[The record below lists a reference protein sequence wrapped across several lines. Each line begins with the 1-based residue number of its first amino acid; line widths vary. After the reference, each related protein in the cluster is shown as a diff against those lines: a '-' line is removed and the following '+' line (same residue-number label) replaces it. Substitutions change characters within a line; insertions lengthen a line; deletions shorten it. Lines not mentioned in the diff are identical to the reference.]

1 MESSFTAGKSLDN
14 DFRVF
19 VDEYAHDSVDVV
31 VRAANLGEFRTMN
44 RGIAAAFDGKTICAL
59 STPMGMGGIAVIRVS
74 GPDAF
79 DLANRVFSKDLAAV
93 KSHRAVFGILRNA
106 AGETV
111 DECLATVFRAPG
123 TYTGENTVEFGV
135 HGSTFI
141 QTEAVRALMDAGCRH
156 AGPGEFTARAFL
168 NGKMDLTQAEAVGD
182 LIAAEHAGAHRLA
195 MEQLKGTFAKEI
207 TALRTE
213 LIGFAGLL
221 ELELDFAEEDVEFAD
236 RARFDQLLETLI
248 ARIASL
254 ADSFRKGNAIRD
266 GIPVAIL
273 GAPNRGKSTLLNA
286 LLGDDRAIVS
296 PIPGT
301 TRDTIEDTCVLGS
314 SKFRFTDTAGIR
326 ATDDSIESEGIRR
339 AWQTAKRASLVLYV
353 LDASQDSVA
362 EANAALSALEIG
374 PETDVIALWN
384 KTDLADAPALSGWES
399 LSIAAAEGKG
409 IEELK
414 VRLEALGLTDDSES
428 SIMVTN
434 LRHYEALMESNAS
447 LVTTRAGLSNG
458 IPGDLVASDV
468 RQALHH
474 LGTITGEI
482 DPEDILDHIFSNFC
496 IGK

>member
-1 MESSFTAGKSLDN
+1 
-14 DFRVF
+14 
-19 VDEYAHDSVDVV
+19 
-31 VRAANLGEFRTMN
+31 
-44 RGIAAAFDGKTICAL
+44 
-59 STPMGMGGIAVIRVS
+59 
-74 GPDAF
+74 
-79 DLANRVFSKDLAAV
+79 
-93 KSHRAVFGILRNA
+93 
-106 AGETV
+106 
-111 DECLATVFRAPG
+111 
-123 TYTGENTVEFGV
+123 
-135 HGSTFI
+135 
-141 QTEAVRALMDAGCRH
+141 
-156 AGPGEFTARAFL
+156 
-168 NGKMDLTQAEAVGD
+168 MDLTQAEAVGD

-301 TRDTIEDTCVLGS
+301 TRDTIEDTCVFGS

-326 ATDDSIESEGIRR
+326 ATDDAIESEGIRR

-362 EANAALSALEIG
+362 EADAALSALEIG

>member
-1 MESSFTAGKSLDN
+1 
-14 DFRVF
+14 
-19 VDEYAHDSVDVV
+19 
-31 VRAANLGEFRTMN
+31 
-44 RGIAAAFDGKTICAL
+44 
-59 STPMGMGGIAVIRVS
+59 
-74 GPDAF
+74 
-79 DLANRVFSKDLAAV
+79 
-93 KSHRAVFGILRNA
+93 
-106 AGETV
+106 
-111 DECLATVFRAPG
+111 
-123 TYTGENTVEFGV
+123 
-135 HGSTFI
+135 
-141 QTEAVRALMDAGCRH
+141 
-156 AGPGEFTARAFL
+156 
-168 NGKMDLTQAEAVGD
+168 
-182 LIAAEHAGAHRLA
+182 

-248 ARIASL
+248 ARIVSL
-254 ADSFRKGNAIRD
+254 ADSFRKGNAIRN

-286 LLGDDRAIVS
+286 LLEDDRAIVS

-326 ATDDSIESEGIRR
+326 TTDDAIESEGIRR

-353 LDASQDSVA
+353 LDASQDTVA
-362 EANAALSALEIG
+362 EAEAALNALEIG
-374 PETDVIALWN
+374 PETEVIAVWN
-384 KTDLADAPALSGWES
+384 KTDLADAPELPGWES
-399 LSIAAAEGKG
+399 HSIAAAEGKG

-414 VRLEALGLTDDSES
+414 IRLEALGLTDDSES

-447 LVTTRAGLSNG
+447 LVATRSGLSNG

-474 LGTITGEI
+474 LGTITGAI

>member
-1 MESSFTAGKSLDN
+1 M
-14 DFRVF
+14 
-19 VDEYAHDSVDVV
+19 DVV

-93 KSHRAVFGILRNA
+93 ESHRAVFGILRNA

-286 LLGDDRAIVS
+286 LL
-296 PIPGT
+296 
-301 TRDTIEDTCVLGS
+301 
-314 SKFRFTDTAGIR
+314 
-326 ATDDSIESEGIRR
+326 
-339 AWQTAKRASLVLYV
+339 
-353 LDASQDSVA
+353 
-362 EANAALSALEIG
+362 
-374 PETDVIALWN
+374 
-384 KTDLADAPALSGWES
+384 
-399 LSIAAAEGKG
+399 
-409 IEELK
+409 
-414 VRLEALGLTDDSES
+414 
-428 SIMVTN
+428 
-434 LRHYEALMESNAS
+434 
-447 LVTTRAGLSNG
+447 
-458 IPGDLVASDV
+458 
-468 RQALHH
+468 
-474 LGTITGEI
+474 
-482 DPEDILDHIFSNFC
+482 
-496 IGK
+496 

>member
-59 STPMGMGGIAVIRVS
+59 STPTGMGGIAVIRVS

-93 KSHRAVFGILRNA
+93 ESHRAVFGILRNA

-362 EANAALSALEIG
+362 EANAALKCFGDRTRNGRHRFVEQDGPCRCACIARVGEPLHCRRRREGHRGIEGAIGGAGAYRRFRIIDHGHQPSALRS
-374 PETDVIALWN
+374 AH
-384 KTDLADAPALSGWES
+384 
-399 LSIAAAEGKG
+399 G
-409 IEELK
+409 IQ
-414 VRLEALGLTDDSES
+414 RILGD
-428 SIMVTN
+428 
-434 LRHYEALMESNAS
+434 HAG
-447 LVTTRAGLSNG
+447 RAVQRNS
-458 IPGDLVASDV
+458 
-468 RQALHH
+468 R
-474 LGTITGEI
+474 
-482 DPEDILDHIFSNFC
+482 
-496 IGK
+496 